1 MGYARWFWVWRVSM
15 AEVDG
20 DHLRSIVERLRKLS
34 AEMIDLGAEMDY
46 FGGFGEIAGHGR
58 DLVGAGHCAQSW
70 ADGIER
76 DCLSDGRQPVD
87 ESQS

>member
-1 MGYARWFWVWRVSM
+1 
-15 AEVDG
+15 
-20 DHLRSIVERLRKLS
+20 
-34 AEMIDLGAEMDY
+34 MIDLGAEMDY